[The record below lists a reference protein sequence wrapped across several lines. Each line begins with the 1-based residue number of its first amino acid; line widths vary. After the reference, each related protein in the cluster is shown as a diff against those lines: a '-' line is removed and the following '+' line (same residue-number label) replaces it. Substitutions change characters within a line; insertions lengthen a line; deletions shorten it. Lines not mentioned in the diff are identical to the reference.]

1 VTVAALPCRGRGG
14 IAWPKNAARSPTN
27 FSSNFELLK
36 SIQSQLVR
44 LSEDM
49 REVKE
54 RLGTLEMQ
62 YANLSN
68 RVDRID
74 RRLERVEGR
83 LDLIPG

>member
-1 VTVAALPCRGRGG
+1 MAEERGAVT
-14 IAWPKNAARSPTN
+14 N
-27 FSSNFELLK
+27 ELLFGLLK
-36 SIQSQLVR
+36 PIEAR
-44 LSEDM
+44 LARLADDM
-49 REVKE
+49 RAVKE